1 VGPMLRRTWVQ
12 TLPALVA
19 ACAAFAATSA
29 NAGGATTP
37 PSASRAAAST
47 AFCAKLGATGSV
59 VRKIFGAGATPS
71 DTKGSSTYCQ
81 ITPAN
86 APTTGPTPGC
96 SGVECTDVFISGA
109 KSAFASTVA
118 GQVAELKQ
126 FGGGH
131 VSKRAVAGAGA
142 GAVLVTDTHYG
153 DPSEGLGPVL
163 FLQAGSH
170 TIAIQ
175 GSLGGPPVFSQ
186 WEKLARAVHSRLG

>member
-1 VGPMLRRTWVQ
+1 MLRRACAQ
-12 TLPALVA
+12 TLPVLIA
-19 ACAAFAATSA
+19 ACAAVAGTSTKA
-29 NAGGATTP
+29 VGDTTP
-37 PSASRAAAST
+37 PAASPAAAAT
-47 AFCAKLGATGSV
+47 TFCAKVGATGSV
-59 VRKIFGAGATPS
+59 VRKIFGARATPLDS
-71 DTKGSSTYCQ
+71 KGPSTTYCQ

-86 APTTGPTPGC
+86 APTTGPTTGC
-96 SGVECTDVFISGA
+96 SGVECTDVFISGP

-118 GQVAELKQ
+118 SQVMELKE

-131 VSKRAVAGAGA
+131 VSKRTVAGAGP

-186 WEKLARAVHSRLG
+186 WEKLARAVHAHLD